1 MDIFILLIVFVAVL
15 CLVVYIANRPNE
27 KKKQE
32 LENHADELLR
42 DAEHLLLLAEV
53 RRQAEEHGDA
63 DTVKAVYDMT
73 YDGPMPVLQEDG
85 TYSSVYSSYMKFDIA
100 GINFRKGIAD
110 YVGKS
115 RGYIQPEPKNSH
127 DPNAIAIYCEDG
139 HHLGYIKM
147 DETDDVRDLGKEF
160 PIPVLVEIEEDFDY
174 DENRKYY
181 HGEIMIEL

>member
-1 MDIFILLIVFVAVL
+1 MSFFSKLFGF
-15 CLVVYIANRPNE
+15 NS
-27 KKKQE
+27 E
-32 LENHADELLR
+32 LAAQPVEQPKT
-42 DAEHLLLLAEV
+42 DAELVGDVEKMMLLMEV
-53 RRQAEEHGDA
+53 KRQAEERSDE
-63 DTVKAVYDMT
+63 DTVNAVLNMT

-85 TYSSVYSSYMKFDIA
+85 TYSSVYSSYMKFGIA

-110 YVGKS
+110 YVGKT
-115 RGYIQPEPKNSH
+115 RGYINPEPTNRH

-139 HHLGYIKM
+139 HHLGYIPI

-160 PIPVLVEIEEDFDY
+160 PIPVYVEIEEDFDY